1 MSFFSSFQ
9 NLVSGA
15 SNTLNK
21 LNFPESARKLITR
34 TDETGWTESKA
45 GSTSSFS
52 PQASLQE
59 YDRAL
64 PASPIS
70 TSSNQFHTQRSNK
83 SYLPIYK
90 SGKTP
95 SPIPSTSPTKQ
106 NQFFFSPSS
115 KSSSSCPSSN
125 AKTKRVRSLKDKT
138 VTPKMP
144 MWQQLRSNTIAS
156 NPDISCYTSESIQKI
171 SKKWRRKDSSTDKSW
186 DDDYEFCSRRT
197 SIDEIF
203 DSKKQLIDGRCIAE
217 YFPGLKAFKMNNKKD
232 KWPEFADTGSKIQDV
247 DDGFFELYGGLSS
260 HHHEKKHA
268 YFIQLRNS
276 LESNDAPLESS
287 VGFKAQ
293 CHQITVE
300 EFKSVYKEVLYTI
313 RNKIGTT
320 EGWNDMDGGCEQ
332 EDLYNFAQSAFH
344 IDRKLHNYLLSLAS
358 EEKSPIVVL
367 NVVVIEADSLE
378 AKDPDGFSDPYC
390 MLGICPGDSTQHLI
404 HDKLYRN
411 NLTVKSP
418 SSFRKFIRRKSPSK
432 SPTIPDSP
440 DGFGSYSQEE
450 HSIQSSLCKTDLSS
464 LAIPA
469 IPAKFVKT
477 TTVKPNTLFPR
488 WNERFRLDIEDSE
501 TDIFHLDI
509 WDHDDESSV
518 FDAVKKLNEVKGM
531 RGLGRYFKQVAQ
543 SARAGSQDDFLGS
556 VNILIKDLPCKVVEK
571 WYNLEARSTKSKIT
585 GSIKLKIWLSTRE
598 NKGLSDEDDR
608 WNEIEQHQIIYS
620 IFIDYRLK
628 SHYSDSSAQKWDGQL
643 DESAEAILH
652 QHEIQGDLSE
662 FQVEFIRW
670 KVLLEKIKTKNIGFH
685 LILSCLKS
693 LEKKWS
699 DPIQLTKRE
708 ETFLAESFVEYIEYG
723 ITLIRYHRQLFPPRN
738 KPAFVKFEN
747 LLKSLSQISKMKLV
761 STCCSSIDMDL
772 KNKIIRS
779 IERSTADLFCNNFD
793 LSALEGLISNG
804 NAREALQD
812 IMDLLIITT
821 TDLEIGLQ
829 YYHTFFESI
838 LEIGY
843 FTIIYKQYDKL
854 ITESLCPLIQR
865 TTSASYVVKHI
876 ASCRVQDA
884 YISFF
889 LSEVCLALGD
899 FYNHRTNVSSRSLHL
914 LTFSIHYQEW
924 FIPIYNNWIKE
935 ANKKLQYRFEKITE
949 LDRLIPFKSK
959 GYEDDSMEK
968 VLRSSSCQDL
978 TTTFH
983 YLKEF
988 WKQLGLN
995 SVKNPKVLIVPLV
1008 EMITQKAEFYADFM
1022 NERLASTSTLLEDY
1036 SGFKLDDDVLIV
1048 VNNLEHVHAHI
1059 ICLPQE
1065 LGFTIKESVSSTSSN
1080 SNSDIIKRYNSE
1092 EDNCDEKLKNAICS
1106 SSKKIDDTLYS
1117 ILEHL
1122 IAKLRHGLKKHIFH
1136 LAWSPDTLPTID
1148 SISPLLEFLDSNL
1161 AILAERF
1168 LKGNYYRS
1176 LDIFWELIL
1185 VELRDIADNSTG
1197 EKMPLFFDRLDDALE
1212 ILSGFFTLGL
1222 PQTKLHSSNYK
1233 QIHLLFSLNKLST
1246 EALID
1251 KYHRERLA
1259 MTLRTENSPYGTL
1272 TVRVHYNHECLYVD
1286 ILKARD
1292 VIPLDTNGLSDPYV
1306 IIELL
1311 PKHLHHSMYQQ
1322 TQIQKATLNPVFDES
1337 FEFPVSL
1344 EACRQPSSMICF
1356 TLMDHDVLS
1365 FDDFGGE
1372 AYLSLATIP
1381 GVSCQNSSI
1390 DNFHGLKLIHLP
1402 LLFQNNKEH
1411 PILNALESRSGDK
1424 MTQEFTKKHKH
1435 RIG

>member
-203 DSKKQLIDGRCIAE
+203 DSKKQIN
-217 YFPGLKAFKMNNKKD
+217 GLNSQILDQRFKMLMTD
-232 KWPEFADTGSKIQDV
+232 
-247 DDGFFELYGGLSS
+247 SS
-260 HHHEKKHA
+260 NSTEDFPRTIMRKKHA

-344 IDRKLHNYLLSLAS
+344 IDRNLHNYLLSLAS

-418 SSFRKFIRRKSPSK
+418 SQLTRRASLDPYSDQFESSSGSESLTLNRIQIEKNKKRHSSFRKFIRRKSPSK

-598 NKGLSDEDDR
+598 NKGTPV
-608 WNEIEQHQIIYS
+608 
-620 IFIDYRLK
+620 LK
-628 SHYSDSSAQKWDGQL
+628 SGMGNLMSLQKQY
-643 DESAEAILH
+643 
-652 QHEIQGDLSE
+652 
-662 FQVEFIRW
+662 FINMKSKETFPNFKLNLFVGKYFW
-670 KVLLEKIKTKNIGFH
+670 KKSRQKNIGFH

-821 TDLEIGLQ
+821 TDLEIG
-829 YYHTFFESI
+829 
-838 LEIGY
+838 Y

-876 ASCRVQDA
+876 ASCR
-884 YISFF
+884 
-889 LSEVCLALGD
+889 
-899 FYNHRTNVSSRSLHL
+899 
-914 LTFSIHYQEW
+914 
-924 FIPIYNNWIKE
+924 
-935 ANKKLQYRFEKITE
+935 LQYRFEKITE

-1197 EKMPLFFDRLDDALE
+1197 EKMPLFFNRLDDALE

-1424 MTQEFTKKHKH
+1424 MTQEFTKKKHKH